1 MCNILKIL
9 KNYDFDMP
17 PQNISSGRIVRWGKN
32 NRFWI
37 KRFEGGY
44 VFGDFV
50 SSLSTHVFDKA
61 ESEYTKAEL
70 KKVRERMKKAQQE
83 AEIEQKSIQGRVSSK
98 AENIWNNACDA
109 ADHRYLSK
117 KKILSHGL
125 KNYKGCLVIPLK
137 DVDGQLWSL
146 QFITENSEKRF
157 LNGGKKKGCFFL
169 IGTLTENAFICEG
182 YATGATVYEC
192 TGEPVV
198 VAFDSGNLKSVVQAI
213 HEKYPKLKIAICA
226 DNDCYNSVNAGLEK
240 AKEAALIANAPVF
253 VPKFK
258 DVSSKPTDFNDL
270 FILEGKDA
278 VNAILHNAF
287 EDAKQVK
294 IPEGFA
300 LSNDGLFCLDR
311 YIGQLVRIS
320 NYIKTLA
327 FTKNN
332 GEIGR
337 LVEFRDY
344 RNNLQRTLI
353 KPKMFTKDGDQIRV
367 HLISKGFVFS
377 GNALSKRKLYE
388 YIASSVPEK
397 EATLISKT
405 GFSENIYVRPD
416 RVIGDA
422 TDEIIADESI
432 QDDSYGSSGTLQE
445 WNDLIARWC
454 LGNSRL
460 IFAICAAF
468 ASIILKFCNL
478 QNFGFHFVGNSS
490 SGKTTCLNIA
500 ASVFGKPNYL
510 VSWKATDNA
519 LEAIAVKRNDAL
531 LILDEL
537 SEMSASKAGEVAYML
552 ANGQGKKRL
561 DKNCNTRETFFW
573 RLIFLSSGEVD
584 LNAHMAEANKTS
596 KAGQKVRFLNI
607 PAKVSDKSFGIFEN
621 LMGFQ
626 DGAEFS
632 DFLRSNA
639 SKYYGIASIAFIKEV
654 LKYQANIKKMYEEE
668 FQRLKTLY
676 LPANAEGQDMRAFEH
691 FMFVGFAGELAIKY
705 GIICWKPNTAYQ
717 AAVACFNSWLE
728 DKEGVGD
735 DENRQ
740 ILEHVKSFFELHAH
754 SRFFDLDGFKDQNI
768 SNMAG
773 YKSVY
778 KDAVTF
784 FVSPSVFQNEIC
796 KRFNRKAVIALLIEK
811 GFLLKS
817 NSGDCYQQKWTPY
830 GNKKVYV
837 ISGKILL

>member
-1 MCNILKIL
+1 ML
-9 KNYDFDMP
+9 
-17 PQNISSGRIVRWGKN
+17 V
-32 NRFWI
+32 
-37 KRFEGGY
+37 
-44 VFGDFV
+44 
-50 SSLSTHVFDKA
+50 
-61 ESEYTKAEL
+61 
-70 KKVRERMKKAQQE
+70 QQ
-83 AEIEQKSIQGRVSSK
+83 
-98 AENIWNNACDA
+98 
-109 ADHRYLSK
+109 H
-117 KKILSHGL
+117 
-125 KNYKGCLVIPLK
+125 
-137 DVDGQLWSL
+137 
-146 QFITENSEKRF
+146 
-157 LNGGKKKGCFFL
+157 
-169 IGTLTENAFICEG
+169 LT
-182 YATGATVYEC
+182 
-192 TGEPVV
+192 
-198 VAFDSGNLKSVVQAI
+198 
-213 HEKYPKLKIAICA
+213 
-226 DNDCYNSVNAGLEK
+226 
-240 AKEAALIANAPVF
+240 ANAPVF

-278 VNAILHNAF
+278 VNLLLKDAF
-287 EDAKQVK
+287 KDHKTTD

-300 LSNDGLFCLDR
+300 LSDDGLFCFDR
-311 YIGQLVRIS
+311 YTNQLVRIS

-353 KPKMFTKDGDQIRV
+353 KSKMFTKDGDQLRIL
-367 HLISKGFVFS
+367 LISKGFIFA
-377 GNALSKRKLYE
+377 GNSLSKRKLFE
-388 YIASSVPEK
+388 YIVSSVPKK
-397 EATLISKT
+397 EVAIASRI
-405 GFSENIYVRPD
+405 GFSENVYIRPD
-416 RVIGDA
+416 LIIGEA
-422 TDEIIADESI
+422 KEEIILDTAIQDESY
-432 QDDSYGSSGTLQE
+432 STSGTLQQ

-454 LGNSRL
+454 IGNSRL

-490 SGKTTCLNIA
+490 SGKTTCLNVA
-500 ASVFGKPNYL
+500 ASVFGKPKYL

-519 LEAIAVKRNDAL
+519 LEAVAVKRNDAL
-531 LILDEL
+531 LVLDEL

-561 DKNCNTRETFFW
+561 DKECNVRETLSW

-584 LNAHMAEANKTS
+584 LNSHMAEDSKTS
-596 KAGQKVRFLNI
+596 KAGQKVRLLNI
-607 PAKVSDKSFGIFEN
+607 SAKPSKESNGIFEN

-632 DFLRSNA
+632 DYLRGKA
-639 SKYYGIASIAFIKEV
+639 SKYYGVASIAFIKEV

-676 LPANAEGQDMRAFEH
+676 LPVNAEGQDMRAFEH

-754 SRFFDLDGFKDQNI
+754 SRFFDLDGFKDQKI

-778 KDAVTF
+778 QDAVMF

-796 KRFNRKAVIALLIEK
+796 KSFNRKSVISLLIDK
-811 GFLLKS
+811 GFLLKDH
-817 NSGDCYQQKWTPY
+817 NGDYRQQKWTPY

-837 ISGKILL
+837 ISGKILLG